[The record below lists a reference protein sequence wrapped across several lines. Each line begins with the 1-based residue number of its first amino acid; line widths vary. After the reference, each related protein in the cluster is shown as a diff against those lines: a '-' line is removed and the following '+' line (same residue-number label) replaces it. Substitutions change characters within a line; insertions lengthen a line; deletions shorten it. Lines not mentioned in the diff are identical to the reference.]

1 MISSLTEKMIE
12 LELRMKYPGEDLSE
26 IDREYNVLS
35 ERLRALEL
43 TQRKELIEARNVE
56 LMGRSNRDELVKL
69 AADFRAHQ
77 SDFNHFINE
86 HFIPLQTLGTRDPLL
101 TGYVLI
107 TLGKLA

>member
-1 MISSLTEKMIE
+1 MMSSLTEKMIE

-35 ERLRALEL
+35 ERLRVLEL
-43 TQRKELIEARNVE
+43 TQKREIEEVRGVDLAGCWMQN
-56 LMGRSNRDELVKL
+56 ELVKL

-86 HFIPLQTLGTRDPLL
+86 HFLPLQGKIFTRFP
-101 TGYVLI
+101 GCGCVEFF
-107 TLGKLA
+107 